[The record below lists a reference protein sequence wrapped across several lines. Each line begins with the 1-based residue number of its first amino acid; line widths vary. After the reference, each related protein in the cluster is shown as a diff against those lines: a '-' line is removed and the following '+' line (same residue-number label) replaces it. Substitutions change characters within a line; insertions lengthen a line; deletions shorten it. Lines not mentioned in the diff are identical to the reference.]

1 MTLLLTACNSGP
13 RYHITVLQCSAGNW
27 RFQLNN
33 ELMAAQHL
41 FEEDVE
47 VEILNCFDRSDV
59 QVRQIDSLSMG
70 GVDLLVVAPNEYEE
84 VAPALR
90 RAKERG
96 VPVILFDRK
105 ADTDD
110 YTAFIGGDNVAV
122 GRLAATCA
130 AQLAA
135 QTANRNV
142 LEITALQSTSPSRD
156 RHKGFEEGMAQHP
169 GVNYEC
175 IFSNWDDH
183 RTDTIMREALKSDR
197 RPDVVFCHSDFMA
210 RGASWAVKDAGLEG
224 QVKIIGVDGLPGPGE
239 GIEGVEQ
246 GWLAATCV
254 YPTQGEKIVRLAL
267 DILEGKPYERNN
279 YLKSM
284 VITPEN
290 VGMVSL
296 YSNELKQR
304 STDLVTIQ
312 DKLEEYFGLYNAQNK
327 IIWAAVAVIALLIA
341 AVVLTWRGVVQIRAA
356 HRRQKA
362 LNEEQKL
369 FFTNASHQLK
379 TPLTLIAGPVRQL
392 LQRKA
397 VKGDDLELLEIT
409 ERNISQM
416 KNVLSDVLNFGKDT
430 SKPSV
435 DDATAQEAAQLSAA
449 IVEKEHL
456 GMLKQEDTD
465 ELSNILIV
473 DDNADMRRYLRT
485 LLASRFYVLEAPDGQ
500 SGLKLARESVPD
512 IVISDVMMPVMDG
525 LQFCKNLKE
534 DFITSHIPVILL
546 TARSTEIQQMEGYE
560 HGADAYMTK
569 PFRADLLISRIANL
583 LRSRQQ
589 LQVLFKEGQ
598 QEDKQ
603 VKLTTQDK
611 LFLDQLRN
619 VVRERMANPKLKM
632 DDLGDELGISRVQLY
647 RKVKVLTGLSP
658 VDLLKQM
665 RLERAKVLL
674 NSTTKNCLRGGLQH
688 SQLLHQL
695 LQETIWQAAHGLPG
709 GVNRVQIEGV
719 NVSGNRSLFVYQGL
733 AFFVSSLLTDNR
745 KTCCL

>member
-1 MTLLLTACNSGP
+1 MRKKFLYLLYSVTLLLAACSSGS
-13 RYHITVLQCSAGNW
+13 RYHIAVLQCSVGNW

-47 VEILNCFDRSDV
+47 VEIVNCFDRSDV

-135 QTANRNV
+135 QTVNHNV

-156 RHKGFEEGMAQHP
+156 RHKGFEEGMAQYP
-169 GVNYEC
+169 GVNYQC
-175 IFSNWDDH
+175 IFGNWDDH
-183 RTDTIMREALKSDR
+183 HTDTIMREALKSDR

-246 GWLAATCV
+246 GWLAATCE
-254 YPTQGEKIVRLAL
+254 YPTHGERIVRLAL
-267 DILEGKPYERNN
+267 DILEGKPYKRDNI
-279 YLKSM
+279 LQGM
-284 VITPEN
+284 LITPEN
-290 VGMVSL
+290 VDMVAL
-296 YSNELKQR
+296 YSNELQR
-304 STDLVTIQ
+304 QNTHLVTIQ
-312 DKLEEYFGLYNAQNK
+312 GRLEQYFGLYNAQHK
-327 IIWAAVAVIALLIA
+327 MIWAAVAVIAMLIA
-341 AVVLTWRGVVQIRAA
+341 AVLLMWRGAMQIRAA

-369 FFTNASHQLK
+369 FYTNASHQLK
-379 TPLTLIAGPVRQL
+379 TPLTLIAGPVSQLQQRQTL
-392 LQRKA
+392 
-397 VKGDDLELLEIT
+397 KGEDQELLEIAG
-409 ERNISQM
+409 RNISQM
-416 KNVLSDVLNFGKDT
+416 ENVLSDVLNFGKDN
-430 SKPSV
+430 SVMAV
-435 DDATAQEAAQLSAA
+435 DDHSVQAAMQQSAA

-456 GMLKQEDTD
+456 GMLKQEDTE

-473 DDNADMRRYLRT
+473 DDNADMRHYLRT

-500 SGLKLARESVPD
+500 RGLRLARESVPD

-569 PFRADLLISRIANL
+569 PFRADLLISRIDNL

-589 LQVLFKEGQ
+589 LQTLFKEGQ
-598 QEDKQ
+598 PADKQ

-619 VVRERMANPKLKM
+619 AVRERMANPKLKM

-674 NSTTKNCLRGGLQH
+674 NSSTKTISEIAYEVGFSTPSYFTSCFKKQYGKLPMELR
-688 SQLLHQL
+688 
-695 LQETIWQAAHGLPG
+695 A
-709 GVNRVQIEGV
+709 
-719 NVSGNRSLFVYQGL
+719 
-733 AFFVSSLLTDNR
+733 SSSE
-745 KTCCL
+745 K

>member
-1 MTLLLTACNSGP
+1 MRKKFLYLLYSVTLLLAACSSGS
-13 RYHITVLQCSAGNW
+13 RYHIAVLQCSVGNW

-47 VEILNCFDRSDV
+47 VEIVNCFDRSDV

-135 QTANRNV
+135 QTVNHNV

-156 RHKGFEEGMAQHP
+156 RHKGFEEGMAQYP
-169 GVNYEC
+169 GVNYQC
-175 IFSNWDDH
+175 IFGNWDDH
-183 RTDTIMREALKSDR
+183 HTDTIMREALKSDR

-246 GWLAATCV
+246 GWLAATCE
-254 YPTQGEKIVRLAL
+254 YPTHGERIVRLAL
-267 DILEGKPYERNN
+267 DILEGKPYKRDNI
-279 YLKSM
+279 LQGM
-284 VITPEN
+284 LITPEN
-290 VGMVSL
+290 VDMVAL
-296 YSNELKQR
+296 YSNELQR
-304 STDLVTIQ
+304 QNTHLVTIQ
-312 DKLEEYFGLYNAQNK
+312 GRLEQYFGLYNAQHK
-327 IIWAAVAVIALLIA
+327 MIWAAVAVIAMLIA
-341 AVVLTWRGVVQIRAA
+341 AVLLMWRGAMQIRAA

-369 FFTNASHQLK
+369 FYTNASHQLK
-379 TPLTLIAGPVRQL
+379 TPLTLIAGPVSQLQQRQTL
-392 LQRKA
+392 
-397 VKGDDLELLEIT
+397 KGEDQELLEIAG
-409 ERNISQM
+409 RNISQM
-416 KNVLSDVLNFGKDT
+416 ENVLSDVLNFGKDN
-430 SKPSV
+430 SVMAV
-435 DDATAQEAAQLSAA
+435 DDHSVQAAMQQSAA

-456 GMLKQEDTD
+456 GMLKQEDTE

-473 DDNADMRRYLRT
+473 DDNADMRHYLRT

-500 SGLKLARESVPD
+500 SGLRLARESVPD

-569 PFRADLLISRIANL
+569 PFRADLLISRIDNL

-589 LQVLFKEGQ
+589 LQTLFKEGQ
-598 QEDKQ
+598 PADKQ

-619 VVRERMANPKLKM
+619 AVRERMANPKLKM

-674 NSTTKNCLRGGLQH
+674 NSSTKTISEIAYEVGFSTPSYFTSCFKKQYGKLPMELR
-688 SQLLHQL
+688 
-695 LQETIWQAAHGLPG
+695 A
-709 GVNRVQIEGV
+709 
-719 NVSGNRSLFVYQGL
+719 
-733 AFFVSSLLTDNR
+733 SSSE
-745 KTCCL
+745 K

>member
-1 MTLLLTACNSGP
+1 MRKLFLHLIILYSVTLLLTACSSGP

-27 RFQLNN
+27 RSQLNN

-130 AQLAA
+130 ALLAA

-156 RHKGFEEGMAQHP
+156 RHKGFEEGMAQYP

-175 IFSNWDDH
+175 IFSSWDDH

-569 PFRADLLISRIANL
+569 PFRADLLISRIDNL

-674 NSTTKNCLRGGLQH
+674 NSTTKTVSEIAYEVGFSTPSYFTSCFKKQYGK
-688 SQLLHQL
+688 
-695 LQETIWQAAHGLPG
+695 LPMDF
-709 GVNRVQIEGV
+709 RAE
-719 NVSGNRSLFVYQGL
+719 
-733 AFFVSSLLTDNR
+733 
-745 KTCCL
+745 

>member
-1 MTLLLTACNSGP
+1 MRKLFLHLIILYSVTLLLTACSSGP
-13 RYHITVLQCSAGNW
+13 RYHITVLQCSTGNW

-105 ADTDD
+105 ADTDN

-156 RHKGFEEGMAQHP
+156 RHKGFEEGMAQYP

-312 DKLEEYFGLYNAQNK
+312 DKLEDYYGLYNSQQK
-327 IIWAAVAVIALLIA
+327 IIVATAIILCLLLLAIALF
-341 AVVLTWRGVVQIRAA
+341 WRATRQIKKANN
-356 HRRQKA
+356 QKKQ
-362 LNEEQKL
+362 LLKEQTR

-379 TPLTLIAGPVRQL
+379 TPLTLIAGPVKKLMDSGTLKEKEKELMEIVNRNVAQL
-392 LQRKA
+392 EA
-397 VKGDDLELLEIT
+397 VT
-409 ERNISQM
+409 E
-416 KNVLSDVLNFGKDT
+416 DVLNFGKEAYGTINDE
-430 SKPSV
+430 
-435 DDATAQEAAQLSAA
+435 TAENQDSSSILTDSIADQNLQENRLN
-449 IVEKEHL
+449 
-456 GMLKQEDTD
+456 MLKQDD
-465 ELSNILIV
+465 SDDLSTVLIV
-473 DDNADMRRYLRT
+473 DDNDDMRRYLRT
-485 LLASRFYVLEAPDGQ
+485 LLADRFYVLEAPDGQ

-512 IVISDVMMPVMDG
+512 IVVSDVMMPVMDG
-525 LQFCKNLKE
+525 LQLCRCLKE
-534 DFITSHIPVILL
+534 DAITSHVPVILL
-546 TARSTEIQQMEGYE
+546 TARSEKNQQIEGLE
-560 HGADAYMTK
+560 HGADAYLTK
-569 PFRADLLISRIANL
+569 PFYADLLVARIYNL
-583 LRSRQQ
+583 LNSRKQ
-589 LQVLFKEGQ
+589 LRQLFDAKP
-598 QEDKQ
+598 QEEQ
-603 VKLTTQDK
+603 MQFSTQDK
-611 LFLDQLRN
+611 LFADSLKETIRRN
-619 VVRERMANPKLKM
+619 LSKSTLKM
-632 DDLGDELGISRVQLY
+632 EQIGDEMGLSRVQLY
-647 RKVKVLTGLSP
+647 RKVKALTGLSP
-658 VDLLKQM
+658 VELLRQM
-665 RLERAKVLL
+665 RLQQGYNLICSSQKTIAEVAYEVGFGTPAYFSKCFKQQFGKYPSDLRA
-674 NSTTKNCLRGGLQH
+674 
-688 SQLLHQL
+688 
-695 LQETIWQAAHGLPG
+695 E
-709 GVNRVQIEGV
+709 
-719 NVSGNRSLFVYQGL
+719 
-733 AFFVSSLLTDNR
+733 
-745 KTCCL
+745 

>member
-1 MTLLLTACNSGP
+1 MRKKFLYLILLYSVTLLLAACSSGS
-13 RYHITVLQCSAGNW
+13 RYHIAVLQCSVGNW

-47 VEILNCFDRSDV
+47 VEIVNCFDRSDV

-135 QTANRNV
+135 QTVNHNV

-156 RHKGFEEGMAQHP
+156 RHKGFEEGMAQYP
-169 GVNYEC
+169 GVNYQC
-175 IFSNWDDH
+175 IFGNWDDH
-183 RTDTIMREALKSDR
+183 HTDTIMREALKSDR

-246 GWLAATCV
+246 GWLAATCE
-254 YPTQGEKIVRLAL
+254 YPTHGERIVRLAL
-267 DILEGKPYERNN
+267 DILEGKPYKRDNI
-279 YLKSM
+279 LQGM
-284 VITPEN
+284 LITPEN
-290 VGMVSL
+290 VDMVAL
-296 YSNELKQR
+296 YSNELQR
-304 STDLVTIQ
+304 QNTHLVTIQ
-312 DKLEEYFGLYNAQNK
+312 GRLEQYFGLYNAQHK
-327 IIWAAVAVIALLIA
+327 MIWAAVAVIAMLIA
-341 AVVLTWRGVVQIRAA
+341 AVLLMWRGAMQIRAA

-369 FFTNASHQLK
+369 FYTNASHQLK
-379 TPLTLIAGPVRQL
+379 TPLTLIAGPVSQL
-392 LQRKA
+392 LQRQTL
-397 VKGDDLELLEIT
+397 KGEDQELLEIAG
-409 ERNISQM
+409 RNISQM
-416 KNVLSDVLNFGKDT
+416 ENVLSDVLNFGKDN
-430 SKPSV
+430 SVMAV
-435 DDATAQEAAQLSAA
+435 DDHSVQAAMQQSAA

-456 GMLKQEDTD
+456 GMLKQEDTE

-473 DDNADMRRYLRT
+473 DDNADMRHYLRT

-500 SGLKLARESVPD
+500 SGLRLARESVPD

-569 PFRADLLISRIANL
+569 PFRADLLISRIDNL

-589 LQVLFKEGQ
+589 LQTLFKEGQ
-598 QEDKQ
+598 PADKQ

-619 VVRERMANPKLKM
+619 AVRERMANPKLKM

-674 NSTTKNCLRGGLQH
+674 NSSTKTISEIAYEVGFSTPSYFTSCFKKQYGKLPMELR
-688 SQLLHQL
+688 
-695 LQETIWQAAHGLPG
+695 A
-709 GVNRVQIEGV
+709 
-719 NVSGNRSLFVYQGL
+719 
-733 AFFVSSLLTDNR
+733 SSSE
-745 KTCCL
+745 K

>member
-1 MTLLLTACNSGP
+1 MRKKFLYLILLYSVTLLLAACSSGS
-13 RYHITVLQCSAGNW
+13 RYHIAVLQCSVGNW

-47 VEILNCFDRSDV
+47 VEIVNCFDRSDV

-135 QTANRNV
+135 QTVNHNV

-156 RHKGFEEGMAQHP
+156 RHKGFEEGMAQYP
-169 GVNYEC
+169 GVNYQC
-175 IFSNWDDH
+175 IFGNWDDH
-183 RTDTIMREALKSDR
+183 HTDTIMREALKSDR

-246 GWLAATCV
+246 GWLAATCE
-254 YPTQGEKIVRLAL
+254 YPTHGERIVRLAL
-267 DILEGKPYERNN
+267 DILEGKPYKRDNI
-279 YLKSM
+279 LQGM
-284 VITPEN
+284 LITPEN
-290 VGMVSL
+290 VDMVAL
-296 YSNELKQR
+296 YSNELQR
-304 STDLVTIQ
+304 QNTHLVTIQ
-312 DKLEEYFGLYNAQNK
+312 GRLEQYFGLYNAQHK
-327 IIWAAVAVIALLIA
+327 MIWAAVAVIAMLIA
-341 AVVLTWRGVVQIRAA
+341 AVLLMWRGAMQIRAA

-362 LNEEQKL
+362 LNHEQKL
-369 FFTNASHQLK
+369 FYTNASHQLK
-379 TPLTLIAGPVRQL
+379 TPLTLIAGPVSQLQQRQTL
-392 LQRKA
+392 
-397 VKGDDLELLEIT
+397 KGEDQELLEIAG
-409 ERNISQM
+409 RNISQM
-416 KNVLSDVLNFGKDT
+416 ENVLSDVLNFGKDN
-430 SKPSV
+430 SVMAV
-435 DDATAQEAAQLSAA
+435 DDHSVQAAMQQSAA

-456 GMLKQEDTD
+456 GMLKQEDTE

-473 DDNADMRRYLRT
+473 DDNADMRHYLRT

-500 SGLKLARESVPD
+500 SGLRLARESVPD

-569 PFRADLLISRIANL
+569 PFRADLLISRIDNL

-589 LQVLFKEGQ
+589 LQTLFKEGQ
-598 QEDKQ
+598 PADKQ

-619 VVRERMANPKLKM
+619 AVRERMANPKLKM

-674 NSTTKNCLRGGLQH
+674 NSSTKTISEIAYEVGFSTPSYFTSCFKKQYGKLPMELR
-688 SQLLHQL
+688 
-695 LQETIWQAAHGLPG
+695 A
-709 GVNRVQIEGV
+709 
-719 NVSGNRSLFVYQGL
+719 
-733 AFFVSSLLTDNR
+733 SSSE
-745 KTCCL
+745 K

>member
-1 MTLLLTACNSGP
+1 MRKLFLLLIIILSVTLLLAACSSGS
-13 RYHITVLQCSAGNW
+13 RYHIAVLQCSVGNW

-47 VEILNCFDRSDV
+47 VEIVNCFDRSDV

-122 GRLAATCA
+122 GRLAATYA

-135 QTANRNV
+135 QTVNHNV

-156 RHKGFEEGMAQHP
+156 RHKGFEEGMAQYP
-169 GVNYEC
+169 GVNYQC
-175 IFSNWDDH
+175 IFGNWDDH
-183 RTDTIMREALKSDR
+183 HTDTIMREALKSDR
-197 RPDVVFCHSDFMA
+197 LPDVVFCHSDFMA

-239 GIEGVEQ
+239 GIEGVKQ
-246 GWLAATCV
+246 GWLAATCE
-254 YPTQGEKIVRLAL
+254 YPTHGERIVRLAL
-267 DILEGKPYERNN
+267 DILEGKPYKRDNI
-279 YLKSM
+279 LQGM
-284 VITPEN
+284 LITPEN
-290 VGMVSL
+290 VDMVAL
-296 YSNELKQR
+296 YSNELQR
-304 STDLVTIQ
+304 QNTHLVTIQ
-312 DKLEEYFGLYNAQNK
+312 GRLEQYFGLYNAQHK
-327 IIWAAVAVIALLIA
+327 MIWAAVAVIAMLIA
-341 AVVLTWRGVVQIRAA
+341 AVLLMWRGAMQIRAA

-369 FFTNASHQLK
+369 FYTNASHQLK
-379 TPLTLIAGPVRQL
+379 TPLTLIAGPVSQLQQRQTL
-392 LQRKA
+392 
-397 VKGDDLELLEIT
+397 KGEDQELLEIAG
-409 ERNISQM
+409 RNISQM
-416 KNVLSDVLNFGKDT
+416 ENVLSDVLNFGKDN
-430 SKPSV
+430 SVMAV
-435 DDATAQEAAQLSAA
+435 DDHSVQAAMQQSAA

-456 GMLKQEDTD
+456 GMLKQEDTE

-473 DDNADMRRYLRT
+473 DDNADMRHYLRT

-500 SGLKLARESVPD
+500 SGLRLARESVPD

-569 PFRADLLISRIANL
+569 PFRADLLISRIDNL

-589 LQVLFKEGQ
+589 LQTLFKEGQ
-598 QEDKQ
+598 PADKQ

-619 VVRERMANPKLKM
+619 AVRERMANPKLKM

-674 NSTTKNCLRGGLQH
+674 NSSTKTISEIAYEVGFSTPSYFTSCFKKQYGKLPMELR
-688 SQLLHQL
+688 
-695 LQETIWQAAHGLPG
+695 A
-709 GVNRVQIEGV
+709 
-719 NVSGNRSLFVYQGL
+719 
-733 AFFVSSLLTDNR
+733 SSSE
-745 KTCCL
+745 K

>member
-1 MTLLLTACNSGP
+1 MRNNGLLLIIVLSVTLLLAACSSGS
-13 RYHITVLQCSAGNW
+13 RYHIAVLQCSVGNW

-47 VEILNCFDRSDV
+47 VEIVNCFDRSDV

-70 GVDLLVVAPNEYEE
+70 DVDLLVVAPNEYDE

-135 QTANRNV
+135 QTVNHNV

-156 RHKGFEEGMAQHP
+156 RHKGFEEGMAQHAD
-169 GVNYEC
+169 VNYEC
-175 IFSNWDDH
+175 IFGNWDDH
-183 RTDTIMREALKSDR
+183 HTDTIMREALKSDR

-239 GIEGVEQ
+239 GIEGVKQ
-246 GWLAATCV
+246 GWLAATCE
-254 YPTQGEKIVRLAL
+254 YPTHGERIVRLAL
-267 DILEGKPYERNN
+267 DILEGKPYKRDNI
-279 YLKSM
+279 LQGM
-284 VITPEN
+284 LITPEN
-290 VGMVSL
+290 VDMVAL
-296 YSNELKQR
+296 YSNELQR
-304 STDLVTIQ
+304 QNTHLVTIQ
-312 DKLEEYFGLYNAQNK
+312 GRLEQYFGLYNAQHK
-327 IIWAAVAVIALLIA
+327 MIWAAVAVIAMLIA
-341 AVVLTWRGVVQIRAA
+341 AVLLMWRGAMQIRAA

-369 FFTNASHQLK
+369 FYTNASHQLK
-379 TPLTLIAGPVRQL
+379 TPLTLIAGPVSQLQQRQTL
-392 LQRKA
+392 
-397 VKGDDLELLEIT
+397 KGEDQELLEIAW
-409 ERNISQM
+409 RNISQM
-416 KNVLSDVLNFGKDT
+416 ENVLSDVLNFGKDN
-430 SKPSV
+430 SVMAV
-435 DDATAQEAAQLSAA
+435 DDHSVQAAMQQSAA
-449 IVEKEHL
+449 LVEKEHL
-456 GMLKQEDTD
+456 GMLKQEDTE

-473 DDNADMRRYLRT
+473 DDNADMRHYLRT

-500 SGLKLARESVPD
+500 SGLRLARESVPD

-569 PFRADLLISRIANL
+569 PFRADLLISRIDNL

-589 LQVLFKEGQ
+589 LQTLFKEGQ
-598 QEDKQ
+598 PADKQ

-619 VVRERMANPKLKM
+619 AVRERMANPKLKM

-674 NSTTKNCLRGGLQH
+674 NSSTKTISEIAYEVGFSTPSYFTSCFKKQYGKLPMELR
-688 SQLLHQL
+688 
-695 LQETIWQAAHGLPG
+695 A
-709 GVNRVQIEGV
+709 
-719 NVSGNRSLFVYQGL
+719 
-733 AFFVSSLLTDNR
+733 SSSD
-745 KTCCL
+745 K

>member
-1 MTLLLTACNSGP
+1 MRKLFLHLIILLYSVTLLLMACSSGP

-47 VEILNCFDRSDV
+47 VEILNCYDRSDV

-279 YLKSM
+279 FLKSM

-312 DKLEEYFGLYNAQNK
+312 DKLEEYFGLYNAQHK
-327 IIWAAVAVIALLIA
+327 IIWASVSVIALLIA
-341 AVVLTWRGVVQIRAA
+341 AVVLTWRGVVQIRTA

-416 KNVLSDVLNFGKDT
+416 ENVLSDVLNFGKDT

-569 PFRADLLISRIANL
+569 PFRADLLISRIDNL

-658 VDLLKQM
+658 VDLLKQV

-674 NSTTKNCLRGGLQH
+674 NSTTKTVSEIAYEVGFSTPSYFTSCFKKQYGK
-688 SQLLHQL
+688 
-695 LQETIWQAAHGLPG
+695 LPMDF
-709 GVNRVQIEGV
+709 RAE
-719 NVSGNRSLFVYQGL
+719 
-733 AFFVSSLLTDNR
+733 
-745 KTCCL
+745 

>member
-1 MTLLLTACNSGP
+1 MTLLLAACSSGS
-13 RYHITVLQCSAGNW
+13 RYHIAVLQCSVGNW

-47 VEILNCFDRSDV
+47 VEIVNCFDRSDV

-135 QTANRNV
+135 QTVNHNV

-156 RHKGFEEGMAQHP
+156 RHKGFEEGMAQYP
-169 GVNYEC
+169 GVNYQC
-175 IFSNWDDH
+175 IFGNWDDH
-183 RTDTIMREALKSDR
+183 HTDTIMREALKSDR

-246 GWLAATCV
+246 GWLAATCE
-254 YPTQGEKIVRLAL
+254 YPTHGERIVRLAL
-267 DILEGKPYERNN
+267 DILEGKPYKRDNI
-279 YLKSM
+279 LQGM
-284 VITPEN
+284 LITPEN
-290 VGMVSL
+290 VDMVAL
-296 YSNELKQR
+296 YSNELQR
-304 STDLVTIQ
+304 QNTHLVTIQ
-312 DKLEEYFGLYNAQNK
+312 GRLEQYFGLYNAQHK
-327 IIWAAVAVIALLIA
+327 MIWAAVAVIAMLIA
-341 AVVLTWRGVVQIRAA
+341 AVLLMWRGAMQIRAA

-369 FFTNASHQLK
+369 FYTNASHQLK
-379 TPLTLIAGPVRQL
+379 TPLTLIAGPVSQLQQRQTL
-392 LQRKA
+392 
-397 VKGDDLELLEIT
+397 KGEDQELLEIAG
-409 ERNISQM
+409 RNISQM
-416 KNVLSDVLNFGKDT
+416 ENVLSDVLNFGKDN
-430 SKPSV
+430 SVMAV
-435 DDATAQEAAQLSAA
+435 DDHSVQAAMQQSAA

-456 GMLKQEDTD
+456 GMLKQEDTE

-473 DDNADMRRYLRT
+473 DDNADMRHYLRT

-500 SGLKLARESVPD
+500 SGLRLARESVPD

-569 PFRADLLISRIANL
+569 PFRADLLISRIDNL

-589 LQVLFKEGQ
+589 LQTLFKEGQ
-598 QEDKQ
+598 PADKQ

-619 VVRERMANPKLKM
+619 AVRERMANPKLKM

-674 NSTTKNCLRGGLQH
+674 NSSTKTISEIAYEVGFSTPSYFTSCFKKQYGKLPMELR
-688 SQLLHQL
+688 
-695 LQETIWQAAHGLPG
+695 A
-709 GVNRVQIEGV
+709 
-719 NVSGNRSLFVYQGL
+719 
-733 AFFVSSLLTDNR
+733 SSSE
-745 KTCCL
+745 K

>member
-1 MTLLLTACNSGP
+1 MRKKFLYLILLYSVTLLLAACSSGS
-13 RYHITVLQCSAGNW
+13 RYHIAVLQCSVGNW

-47 VEILNCFDRSDV
+47 VEIVNCFDRSDV

-135 QTANRNV
+135 QTVNHNV

-156 RHKGFEEGMAQHP
+156 RHKGFEEGMAQYP
-169 GVNYEC
+169 GVNYQC
-175 IFSNWDDH
+175 IFGNWDDH
-183 RTDTIMREALKSDR
+183 HTDTIMREALKSDR

-246 GWLAATCV
+246 GWLAATCE
-254 YPTQGEKIVRLAL
+254 YPTHGERIVRLAL
-267 DILEGKPYERNN
+267 DILEGKPYKRDNI
-279 YLKSM
+279 LQGM
-284 VITPEN
+284 LITPEN
-290 VGMVSL
+290 VDMVAL
-296 YSNELKQR
+296 YSNELQR
-304 STDLVTIQ
+304 QNTHLVTIQ
-312 DKLEEYFGLYNAQNK
+312 GRLEQYFGLYNAQHK
-327 IIWAAVAVIALLIA
+327 MIWAAVAVIAMLIA
-341 AVVLTWRGVVQIRAA
+341 AVLLMWRGAMQIRAA

-362 LNEEQKL
+362 LNHEQKL
-369 FFTNASHQLK
+369 FYTNASHQLK
-379 TPLTLIAGPVRQL
+379 TPLTLIAGPVSQLQQRQTL
-392 LQRKA
+392 
-397 VKGDDLELLEIT
+397 KGEDQELLEIAG
-409 ERNISQM
+409 RNISQM
-416 KNVLSDVLNFGKDT
+416 ENVLSDVLNFGKDN
-430 SKPSV
+430 SVMAV
-435 DDATAQEAAQLSAA
+435 DDHSVQAAMQQSAA

-456 GMLKQEDTD
+456 GMLKQEDTE

-473 DDNADMRRYLRT
+473 DDNADMRHYLRT

-500 SGLKLARESVPD
+500 SGLRLARESVPD

-569 PFRADLLISRIANL
+569 PFRADLLISRIDNL

-589 LQVLFKEGQ
+589 LQTLFKEGQ
-598 QEDKQ
+598 PADKQ

-619 VVRERMANPKLKM
+619 AVRERMENPKLKM

-674 NSTTKNCLRGGLQH
+674 NSSTK
-688 SQLLHQL
+688 
-695 LQETIWQAAHGLPG
+695 TISEIAYEVGFSTPSYFTSCFKKQYGKLPMEF
-709 GVNRVQIEGV
+709 RAE
-719 NVSGNRSLFVYQGL
+719 
-733 AFFVSSLLTDNR
+733 
-745 KTCCL
+745 

>member
-1 MTLLLTACNSGP
+1 MRKKFLYLILLYSVTLLLAACSSGS
-13 RYHITVLQCSAGNW
+13 RYHIAVLQCSVGNW

-47 VEILNCFDRSDV
+47 VEIVNCFDRSDV

-135 QTANRNV
+135 QTANHNV

-156 RHKGFEEGMAQHP
+156 RHKGFEEGMAQYP
-169 GVNYEC
+169 GVNYQC
-175 IFSNWDDH
+175 IFGNWDDH
-183 RTDTIMREALKSDR
+183 HTDTIMREALKSDR

-246 GWLAATCV
+246 GWLAATCE
-254 YPTQGEKIVRLAL
+254 YPTHGERIVRLAL
-267 DILEGKPYERNN
+267 DILEGKPYKRDNI
-279 YLKSM
+279 LQGM
-284 VITPEN
+284 LITPEN
-290 VGMVSL
+290 VDMVAL
-296 YSNELKQR
+296 YSNELQR
-304 STDLVTIQ
+304 QNTHLVTIQ
-312 DKLEEYFGLYNAQNK
+312 GRLEQYFGLYNAQHK
-327 IIWAAVAVIALLIA
+327 MIWAAVAVIAMLIA
-341 AVVLTWRGVVQIRAA
+341 AVLLKWRGAMQIRAA

-369 FFTNASHQLK
+369 FYTNASHQLK
-379 TPLTLIAGPVRQL
+379 TPLTLIAGPVSQLQQRQTL
-392 LQRKA
+392 
-397 VKGDDLELLEIT
+397 KGEDQELLEIAG
-409 ERNISQM
+409 RNISQM
-416 KNVLSDVLNFGKDT
+416 ENVLSDVLNFGKDN
-430 SKPSV
+430 SVMAV
-435 DDATAQEAAQLSAA
+435 DDHSVQAAMQQSAA

-456 GMLKQEDTD
+456 GMLKQEDTE

-473 DDNADMRRYLRT
+473 DDNADMRHYLRT

-500 SGLKLARESVPD
+500 SGLRLARESVPD

-569 PFRADLLISRIANL
+569 PFRADLLISRIDNL

-589 LQVLFKEGQ
+589 LQTLFKEGQ
-598 QEDKQ
+598 PADKQ

-619 VVRERMANPKLKM
+619 AVRERMANPKLKM

-674 NSTTKNCLRGGLQH
+674 NSSTKTISEIAYEVGFSTPSYFTSCFKKQYGKLPMELR
-688 SQLLHQL
+688 
-695 LQETIWQAAHGLPG
+695 A
-709 GVNRVQIEGV
+709 
-719 NVSGNRSLFVYQGL
+719 
-733 AFFVSSLLTDNR
+733 SSSE
-745 KTCCL
+745 K

>member
-1 MTLLLTACNSGP
+1 MRKLFLHLIILYSVTLLLTACNSGP

-156 RHKGFEEGMAQHP
+156 RHKGFEEGMAQYP

-175 IFSNWDDH
+175 IFSSWDDH

-356 HRRQKA
+356 QRRQKA

-569 PFRADLLISRIANL
+569 PFRADLLISRIDNL

-674 NSTTKNCLRGGLQH
+674 NSTTKTVSEIAYEVGFSTPSYFTSCFKKQYGK
-688 SQLLHQL
+688 
-695 LQETIWQAAHGLPG
+695 LPMDF
-709 GVNRVQIEGV
+709 RAE
-719 NVSGNRSLFVYQGL
+719 
-733 AFFVSSLLTDNR
+733 
-745 KTCCL
+745 

>member
-1 MTLLLTACNSGP
+1 MRKKFLYLILLYSVTLLLAACSSGS
-13 RYHITVLQCSAGNW
+13 RYHIAVLQCSVGNW

-47 VEILNCFDRSDV
+47 VEIVNCFDRSDV

-135 QTANRNV
+135 QTVNHNV

-156 RHKGFEEGMAQHP
+156 RHKGFEEGMAQYP
-169 GVNYEC
+169 GVNYQC
-175 IFSNWDDH
+175 IFGNWDDH
-183 RTDTIMREALKSDR
+183 HTDTIMREALKSDR

-246 GWLAATCV
+246 GWLAATCE
-254 YPTQGEKIVRLAL
+254 YPTHGERIVRLAL
-267 DILEGKPYERNN
+267 DILEGKPYKRDNI
-279 YLKSM
+279 LQGM
-284 VITPEN
+284 LITPEN
-290 VGMVSL
+290 VDMVAL
-296 YSNELKQR
+296 YSNELQR
-304 STDLVTIQ
+304 QNTHLVTIQ
-312 DKLEEYFGLYNAQNK
+312 GRLEQYFGLYNAQHK
-327 IIWAAVAVIALLIA
+327 MIWAAVAVIAMLIA
-341 AVVLTWRGVVQIRAA
+341 AVLLMWRGAMQIRAA

-369 FFTNASHQLK
+369 FYTNASHQLK
-379 TPLTLIAGPVRQL
+379 TPLTLIAGPVSQLQQRQTL
-392 LQRKA
+392 
-397 VKGDDLELLEIT
+397 KGEDQELLEIAG
-409 ERNISQM
+409 RNISQM
-416 KNVLSDVLNFGKDT
+416 ENVLSDVLNFGKDN
-430 SKPSV
+430 SVMAV
-435 DDATAQEAAQLSAA
+435 DDHSVQAAMQQSAA

-456 GMLKQEDTD
+456 GMLKQEDTE

-473 DDNADMRRYLRT
+473 DDNADMRHYLRT

-500 SGLKLARESVPD
+500 SGLRLARESVPD

-569 PFRADLLISRIANL
+569 PFRADLLISRIDNL

-589 LQVLFKEGQ
+589 LQTLFKEGQ
-598 QEDKQ
+598 PADKQ

-619 VVRERMANPKLKM
+619 AVRERMANPKLKM

-674 NSTTKNCLRGGLQH
+674 NSSTKTISEIAYEVGFSTPSYFTSCFKKQYGKLPMELR
-688 SQLLHQL
+688 
-695 LQETIWQAAHGLPG
+695 A
-709 GVNRVQIEGV
+709 
-719 NVSGNRSLFVYQGL
+719 
-733 AFFVSSLLTDNR
+733 SSSE
-745 KTCCL
+745 K